1 MAKEEIKKKTTT
13 KKETSSKPKITT
25 KKSTGKTNTTK
36 KTTAK
41 KTTSKTSQAKKTTAS
56 ATKKTTTTK
65 KAAPKKTTT
74 TTKKTTSKATPKKT
88 TTANTKTTTNK
99 STTKKP
105 TAKKSTSSKK
115 STSKTTSTPKKK
127 TELEKKTVSK
137 SKNKVDKKEHVKDKI
152 TTNKSETFII
162 DEILDK
168 KKETKIKPEDVV
180 FEEDKK
186 IKESNL
192 SVEDELDKILS
203 EKIKATPEKVVEN
216 ESVEILEKTEKLD
229 NVILT
234 REEINKELNKIEE
247 PVIKKKHKRQLR
259 NWVYKVLI
267 GLFIVL
273 IVVSL
278 FKIFNWFN
286 NSKDGK
292 ELNDELNNKYVTENK
307 DNYDINYS
315 RLKEKNSDT
324 VGYIKINGTDINYV
338 VVKGEDN
345 KYYKNHNFEKNY
357 NLSGWIFMDSRDKL
371 DGTDKNIVIYGNNKS
386 DGSMFGT
393 LSNVLE
399 KDWQKNK
406 ENQIITFVSDN
417 FEYRYQVFSTYET
430 NNDDYIKLDFEN
442 GVEYVNYIKKIKSNS
457 NYDYKVDVDSYDTIL
472 TVTTISGS
480 KKIVLHAKKV

>member
-1 MAKEEIKKKTTT
+1 MAKEEVKKKTTT
-13 KKETSSKPKITT
+13 KKETSSKPKTTT

-41 KTTSKTSQAKKTTAS
+41 KTTSSKTI
-56 ATKKTTTTK
+56 
-65 KAAPKKTTT
+65 
-74 TTKKTTSKATPKKT
+74 
-88 TTANTKTTTNK
+88 TKTTTNK

-105 TAKKSTSSKK
+105 TTKKSTSSKK
-115 STSKTTSTPKKK
+115 TTSKTTSTPKKK
-127 TELEKKTVSK
+127 AELEKKTVSK
-137 SKNKVDKKEHVKDKI
+137 SKNKVVKKEPVKDKI

-203 EKIKATPEKVVEN
+203 EEIKETPEKVVEN
-216 ESVEILEKTEKLD
+216 ENVEILEKTEKLD

-267 GLFIVL
+267 GLFVIL
-273 IVVSL
+273 IIVSL
-278 FKIFNWFN
+278 FMIFNWFN

-292 ELNDELNNKYVTENK
+292 ELNDELNNKYVTESK

-345 KYYKNHNFEKNY
+345 KYYKNHNFEKDY

-386 DGSMFGT
+386 DESMFGT
-393 LSNVLE
+393 LRNVLE

-417 FEYRYQVFSTYET
+417 FEYKYQVFSTYET

-442 GVEYVNYIKKIKSNS
+442 GVEYVNYLNKIKSNS

-480 KKIVLHAKKV
+480 KKVVLHAKKVK